1 MIIIW
6 TENLPG
12 AEIMRRTNRHKEND
26 FRKTERKPFF
36 PALSASLKW
45 IFFVSRRFS
54 KVDRKGRTFATSFL
68 STLGICFGVMTL
80 ITVMSVMNGF
90 QRSFI
95 DAIMEISSF
104 HIQARDIPESR
115 ISDFEEFCSEDK
127 NIKTFYPFLEAQGL
141 FTSGRNSQ
149 NAAIIRAV
157 DENIL
162 EKDEGFR
169 RELKIVSGDFDL
181 SEPENIVIG
190 GYLSR
195 LLEVRV
201 GSVISLTALS
211 GGRDVDLISDERLF
225 TVKGIFESG
234 YTDINQAYTFVS
246 LESGGKYFGKE
257 SPLVYA
263 VKLKNSNK
271 DSAVIHTLENA
282 FPEAQIK
289 SWREYNRSFFGALR
303 VEKNILM
310 LFVFLIFV
318 VVAVNIYNGMRRL
331 VFERSPE
338 ISIMSAFGAKSWEIR
353 SVFISRA
360 FLSGLSGTFFGVA
373 FALALSANMP
383 KIFMLV
389 SNIMYY
395 AEYFFTSVFSPENIY
410 FVRENPMYKV
420 YASIPARVFPSEVVL
435 ISFFGLLS
443 PVVSSAAA
451 SRNVLKMKVAEV
463 LRDE

>member
-1 MIIIW
+1 ME
-6 TENLPG
+6 TTNKQKKNASRNKND
-12 AEIMRRTNRHKEND
+12 AEIS
-26 FRKTERKPFF
+26 FSGQKTERKSFF
-36 PALSASLKW
+36 RSLSASFRW

-54 KVDRKGRTFATSFL
+54 KVDRKGRTSAAGFL
-68 STLGICFGVMTL
+68 SALGICFGVMTL

-104 HIQARDIPESR
+104 HIQARDVPEDR
-115 ISDFEEFCSEDK
+115 ISDFEKFCSEYK

-169 RELKIVSGDFDL
+169 RELKIVSGEFDL

-201 GSVISLTALS
+201 GSVISLSALS

-234 YTDINQAYTFVS
+234 CTDINQAYTFVS
-246 LESGGKYFGKE
+246 LDAGEKYFGKE

-263 VKLKNSNK
+263 LKLKNYSK
-271 DSAVIHTLENA
+271 DSVVLHSLENA
-282 FPEAQIK
+282 FPEARIK

-318 VVAVNIYNGMRRL
+318 VVAVNIYNGMRKL

-338 ISIMSAFGAKSWEIR
+338 ISIMSALGAESWEIR

-360 FLSGLSGTFFGVA
+360 FLSGLTGTLAGVA

-383 KIFMLV
+383 KVFMLV
-389 SNIMYY
+389 SDIMYY
-395 AEYFFTSVFSPENIY
+395 TEYFFTSVFSPENIY
-410 FVRENPMYKV
+410 FVRENPMYRV
-420 YASIPARVFPSEVVL
+420 YASIPARVFPLEVVL

-443 PVVSSAAA
+443 PLVSSAAA